1 MSVDAKI
8 LKLTSGEEIVC
19 AVSNNPDNS
28 HIVVAHPM
36 KIYARPKVTVDG
48 GMSESLSLHRWI
60 HFSDTENFEVP
71 KSQIL
76 TITNASVGLNKF
88 YDYCIQRMKKED
100 KELVYPTD
108 EELDEIELEE
118 EYDDFFDYSDTMH

>member
-19 AVSNNPDNS
+19 AVSNNPDNA

-36 KIYARPKVTVDG
+36 KIYSRPKVTIDG

-88 YDYCIQRMKKED
+88 YDYCIQIMKKED

>member
-1 MSVDAKI
+1 MSIDAKI

-19 AVSNNPDNS
+19 AVSNNPDNA

-36 KIYARPKVTVDG
+36 KIYSRPKVTVDG

-71 KSQIL
+71 KSQIV
-76 TITNASVGLNKF
+76 TITNASVGLIKF

>member
-1 MSVDAKI
+1 
-8 LKLTSGEEIVC
+8 
-19 AVSNNPDNS
+19 
-28 HIVVAHPM
+28 M
-36 KIYARPKVTVDG
+36 KIYSRPKVTIDG